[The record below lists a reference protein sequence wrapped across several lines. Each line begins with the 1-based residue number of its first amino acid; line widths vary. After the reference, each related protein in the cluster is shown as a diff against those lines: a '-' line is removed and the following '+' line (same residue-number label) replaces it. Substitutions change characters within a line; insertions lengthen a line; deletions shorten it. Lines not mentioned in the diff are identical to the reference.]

1 MPASIRPCSTIIKSI
16 ILKVMKQNLPIQ
28 AALHFGWKNFRAK
41 PGLWIGATLLSGTL
55 SYFPTAVQFMT
66 DRWSIIA
73 SVNVISTALCLVITL
88 GFIQLTLKAH
98 RHEPITWSDLWS
110 QAPLLF
116 RYFLGNIIYGV
127 IAFLGFLLFIVPGI
141 ILVLR
146 LFYFSYFMI
155 EQRLPLIAALQASW
169 KLTQGRTGQLFLFSL
184 IQAAIVIV
192 GMLALGVGVLVAFP
206 VIILAEAYIYY
217 FMKQTPATTV

>member
-16 ILKVMKQNLPIQ
+16 ILKAMKQNLPIQ
-28 AALHFGWKNFRAK
+28 AALHFGWENFKAK
-41 PGLWIGATLLSGTL
+41 PGLWIGATLLSGAL
-55 SYFPTAVQFMT
+55 SYFPTVVQFMT

-116 RYFLGNIIYGV
+116 RYFIGNVLYGLLV
-127 IAFLGFLLFIVPGI
+127 LAGLCLFIVPGI
-141 ILVLR
+141 IWAIR
-146 LFYFSYFMI
+146 YFYFSYLMVD
-155 EQRLPLIAALQASW
+155 EGLSPVAALKKSAR
-169 KLTQGRTGQLFLFSL
+169 LTQGWTIQLLLFSL
-184 IQAAIVIV
+184 VQTAVMIA
-192 GMLALGVGVLVAFP
+192 GVLAIGLGLLIAMPLVW
-206 VIILAEAYIYY
+206 LAEVYIYE
-217 FMKQTPATTV
+217 FLLKNNSNHQ